1 MLGLSLAL
9 SFAEHEAL
17 LAGRFGYLDLLFE
30 AASAFGTVG
39 VTSANTPM
47 LTQLGQWMIIPAMFL
62 GRVGPATFAISLAMQ
77 DEKEQA
83 NVYPDAKVQIG

>member
-1 MLGLSLAL
+1 
-9 SFAEHEAL
+9 
-17 LAGRFGYLDLLFE
+17 
-30 AASAFGTVG
+30 
-39 VTSANTPM
+39 M